1 MLSCNHSLILI
12 FDKSVAAKSAQNR
25 YMMGFCTDFADTFQS
40 KMSIAFRL
48 NTYERCDFMEYSLG
62 RKIAELRRKANLT
75 QDALAEKMG
84 VSAQAVSK
92 WENDQSCPDIM
103 LLKDLAKTFS
113 VTVDELLS
121 SEEETKS
128 VVALVPEEKR
138 KSPDEM
144 IFKVVM
150 QDGGDSCK
158 VNLPLAMISAL
169 SKTGMNVFSF
179 SGDSEMAKNLSNI
192 DLGQVL
198 SLAEAGVV
206 GKLVEMRGS
215 DGEMIDI
222 YIE

>member
-1 MLSCNHSLILI
+1 
-12 FDKSVAAKSAQNR
+12 
-25 YMMGFCTDFADTFQS
+25 
-40 KMSIAFRL
+40 
-48 NTYERCDFMEYSLG
+48 
-62 RKIAELRRKANLT
+62 
-75 QDALAEKMG
+75 
-84 VSAQAVSK
+84 
-92 WENDQSCPDIM
+92 M

-113 VTVDELLS
+113 ITVDELLS
-121 SEEETKS
+121 SEEETKN
-128 VVALVPEEKR
+128 VVALVPESRR

-150 QDGGDSCK
+150 QDGWDSIK

-169 SKTGMNVFSF
+169 SKSGMNVFSF
-179 SGDSEMAKNLSNI
+179 TMGDSEMAKNLSNI

>member
-1 MLSCNHSLILI
+1 MLSCNHSQ
-12 FDKSVAAKSAQNR
+12 KA
-25 YMMGFCTDFADTFQS
+25 FQ
-40 KMSIAFRL
+40 L
-48 NTYERCDFMEYSLG
+48 NTYERCDNMEYSLG

-75 QDALAEKMG
+75 QEALAEKMG

-128 VVALVPEEKR
+128 VVALVSEEKR

-150 QDGGDSCK
+150 QSNDGDSIR

-169 SKTGMNVFSF
+169 SKSGMLNVGFSTGD
-179 SGDSEMAKNLSNI
+179 GEMTKNLNSI
-192 DLGQVL
+192 DFGYLL
-198 SLAEAGVV
+198 SLAEAGAV
-206 GKLVEMRGS
+206 GKLVEMRGG
-215 DGEMIDI
+215 DGDIIDV
-222 YIE
+222 YVE

>member
-1 MLSCNHSLILI
+1 
-12 FDKSVAAKSAQNR
+12 
-25 YMMGFCTDFADTFQS
+25 
-40 KMSIAFRL
+40 
-48 NTYERCDFMEYSLG
+48 MEYSFG

-75 QDALAEKMG
+75 QEALAEKMG

-103 LLKDLAKTFS
+103 LLKDLAKTFG

-121 SEEETKS
+121 SEEETKN
-128 VVALVPEEKR
+128 VIALIPEEKR
-138 KSPDEM
+138 KSPDEL

-158 VNLPLAMISAL
+158 VNLPLALISAL

-179 SGDSEMAKNLSNI
+179 TMGDSEMAKNLSNI

-215 DGEMIDI
+215 EGEMIDV

>member
-1 MLSCNHSLILI
+1 
-12 FDKSVAAKSAQNR
+12 
-25 YMMGFCTDFADTFQS
+25 
-40 KMSIAFRL
+40 
-48 NTYERCDFMEYSLG
+48 MEYSLG

-75 QDALAEKMG
+75 QEALAEKMS

-138 KSPDEM
+138 KSPEEL

-215 DGEMIDI
+215 DGEMIDV